1 MYCLSWIK
9 GRGGPGCDYRC
20 VCIRRQMNPTPA
32 TTGRRAEVLN
42 EGGASYVLRISAQ
55 KSEVNLAK
63 QFLAKG
69 GTLGGAASRGNTS
82 FALSHA
88 EHHDTFLLTDTNH
101 TIDLPISEK
110 LLSAS
115 RRAFAEE
122 TGGAMHINAK
132 VGPHVLL
139 SDRTRLNVVS
149 TRTGAAI
156 NGTLVS
162 TLAGTA
168 SVKLLDLF
176 STVAANEVAEGA
188 SGNAPRPEVAFT
200 QIPIRYPNWESINAT
215 LGVCGPQIIRVGS
228 DGAETQV
235 SALFFTPQ
243 VQSDRIAKV
252 QPILKSIYDSAW
264 QMTKD
269 TVFAPEPNLHKSVV
283 SERDAGFDM
292 SSYSLAAA
300 ANDTP
305 PPLRPEVAEAVLA
318 SALAQELPGTHLQM
332 LADLS
337 VPSLKATV
345 RYGKEIAT
353 ALSGVAAYAMPYRV
367 DGTPADTPDGLK
379 MFQSESWPV
388 QANVDFGRL
397 ADDCDGQASLAKQF
411 IEQAWSIKISG
422 VSMDAMP
429 NMRAVANSLGAHY
442 VQGMTVLAANA
453 GHADAA
459 DATTKKIAGHA
470 IITALP
476 KVSFGMAMQRGAK
489 AKLNGKFVV
498 DPKFERAVTGA
509 RWEQLYPKWLLDEMP
524 ADERTMLE
532 SQDSARQIHQAST
545 AGYGLQPLSVE
556 GTTFA
561 SSQLYEHDVQKRED
575 RMNEFVAAKSSLEA
589 FSPNILRVF
598 KTLDVC
604 ETGEHAFYYAMVEQS
619 FSVNHG
625 LMTSGP
631 LRSMNAA
638 CCHVRHVQVSPAGDV
653 TGTGASPKQL
663 ATGEFALVPLWTA
676 GTEDGAIIAEA
687 HAEAMSNT
695 LPMRGA
701 PISVNSDIFHKNM
714 ETLRGIDHFFHE
726 QGKAEYSSFPHQ
738 AIVSFASLVGNVNA
752 LSDIAAVLKS
762 APHVH
767 GEIYGLD
774 NVIKGLATDENGEDL
789 GRYIVIEVDLPRN

>member
-1 MYCLSWIK
+1 MAA
-9 GRGGPGCDYRC
+9 
-20 VCIRRQMNPTPA
+20 V
-32 TTGRRAEVLN
+32 VLGD
-42 EGGASYVLRISAQ
+42 GGANYILRLSAQ
-55 KSEVNLAK
+55 KSEVDLAK

-69 GTLGGAASRGNTS
+69 GTLGGAAARGNTS

-88 EHHDTFLLTDTNH
+88 DAHQTFLLTDTNQI
-101 TIDLPISEK
+101 IDLPLPRK
-110 LLSAS
+110 LLETS
-115 RRAFAEE
+115 RRTFVAE
-122 TGGAMHINAK
+122 TGGAARVGDA

-162 TLAGTA
+162 TLSGTA

-176 STVAANEVAEGA
+176 STVDAKEVVEGA
-188 SGNAPRPEVAFT
+188 TGRAPRPNVAFT

-215 LGVCGPQIIRVGS
+215 LGVCQPQVIRVDA
-228 DGAETQV
+228 DGNETEV
-235 SALFFTPQ
+235 SALFFTPSAQ
-243 VQSDRIAKV
+243 AARINKV
-252 QPILKSIYDSAW
+252 QPVLKSIYDRAW

-269 TVFAPEPNLHKSVV
+269 AVFEPEPNLHKSVV

-305 PPLRPEVAEAVLA
+305 APLHASVAEALLGA
-318 SALAQELPGTHLQM
+318 ALAQELPGTHAQM
-332 LADLS
+332 LSDLA
-337 VPSLKATV
+337 VPSLKATCK
-345 RYGKEIAT
+345 YGSSVAT

-367 DGTPADTPDGLK
+367 DGTPTDTPEGLK

-397 ADDCDGQASLAKQF
+397 ADDCDGQASLANQF
-411 IEQAWSIKISG
+411 IEQAWSLKTSG
-422 VSMDAMP
+422 ADMSAFP
-429 NMRAVANSLGAHY
+429 NLRAVANSIGAHY
-442 VQGMTVLAANA
+442 VHGMTVLAANA

-459 DATTKKIAGHA
+459 DATKKSIAGHA

-476 KVSFGMAMQRGAK
+476 KVSFAMALARGAK

-498 DPKFERAVTGA
+498 EPKFERAVTTT
-509 RWEQLYPKWLLDEMP
+509 RWEELYPQWLLNEMP
-524 ADERTMLE
+524 ADEQRMLE
-532 SQDSARQIHQAST
+532 SHDVARQMHT
-545 AGYGLQPLSVE
+545 ATMATGPQPLAIE

-561 SSQLYEHDVQKRED
+561 SSRLYEHDYAKREE
-575 RMNEFVAAKSSLEA
+575 RMHEFVQAKSSLED

-604 ETGEHAFYYAMVEQS
+604 ETGEHAFYNAMVEQS
-619 FSVNHG
+619 FSLKHG

-638 CCHVRHVQVSPAGDV
+638 CCHVRHVKVSPSGHI
-653 TGTGASPKQL
+653 TGTGASPKDL
-663 ATGEFALVPLWTA
+663 ATGNFALVPLWTA
-676 GTEDGAIIAEA
+676 SAEEGALIDEA
-687 HAEAMSNT
+687 HAEALGNT

-701 PISVNSDIFHKNM
+701 PISVNSKIYHKNM
-714 ETLRGIDHFFHE
+714 ATLRGLDAFFHE
-726 QGKAEYSSFPHQ
+726 PGKADYEGFPHQ
-738 AIVSFASLVGNVNA
+738 AIVSFASLVGNENA
-752 LSDIAAVLKS
+752 LMDLSEVLKS
-762 APHVH
+762 SPHVR

-774 NVIKGLATDENGEDL
+774 APIKGMATDESGEEL
-789 GRYIVIEVDLPRN
+789 GRYIVIEVDLPRK